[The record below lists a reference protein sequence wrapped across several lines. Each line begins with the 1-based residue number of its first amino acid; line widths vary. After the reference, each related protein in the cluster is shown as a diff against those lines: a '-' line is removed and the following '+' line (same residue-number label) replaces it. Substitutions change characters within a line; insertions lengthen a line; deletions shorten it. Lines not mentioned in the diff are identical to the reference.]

1 MQAGINRSLPSCRHA
16 PTILSEWTRGRP
28 LAREQRRL
36 AAIVAADVVGYSR
49 LMGRDESGTLA
60 RLREHRK
67 QRFEPALARH
77 GGRLVKLSG
86 DGALAEFP
94 SAVDALDAAIEFQ
107 QAMADAN
114 RDQPEDARIVFRI
127 GLHLGDLIVDADDLY
142 GDGVNVAARLEAESP
157 AGGIIISSNV
167 HDAVAG
173 RLKATFDDLGR
184 LALKNIERPIQ
195 AFSVKWDATDWKVG
209 PPATNATPPP
219 PDETLALPDKP
230 SIAVLPFQNMSGDPE
245 QEYFTDGVT
254 EDIITELSRFHSL
267 FVIARNSSFSYK
279 GKSPDIRQVG
289 RELGVRYVLEG
300 SIRKSSNRIRV
311 TAQLIDTLTGNHIW
325 AERYDRVLEDIFAVQ
340 EEVTKAIVG
349 EIAPQIE
356 STEQS
361 KATRRRPGNL
371 SAYET
376 ALRAWAHAGEGWD
389 KADRRLLDQS
399 IREARE
405 ALAIDPNS
413 VLALHALAF
422 GHVVA
427 LHSWMAEDRENALRE
442 SISAAA
448 RAIELDSTN
457 AFGYALRGLGV
468 HLSLQLE
475 RYPDALA
482 DARRAHEMNPND
494 TVVLGVLAGLE
505 VAVGEPELAIDHLQR
520 VLRLNP
526 RQSRI
531 HVTYN
536 LLAYASH
543 GAKLYAEGIGWA
555 SRALNDMPK
564 LPSAHCNL
572 AICLVG
578 AGEIDRAKAVF
589 AAGQR
594 LAPEYFRN
602 FLEGTLPLAQP
613 EHRKR
618 VQTFLRIAAGIED
631 PSAAEAV
638 R

>member
-1 MQAGINRSLPSCRHA
+1 L
-16 PTILSEWTRGRP
+16 GRD
-28 LAREQRRL
+28 QRRL
-36 AAIVAADVVGYSR
+36 AAILAADVVGYSR
-49 LMGRDESGTLA
+49 LMGRDESGTLT
-60 RLREHRK
+60 RLKAHRTE
-67 QRFEPALARH
+67 RFESTLARH
-77 GGRLVKLSG
+77 GGRLVKLTG

-94 SAVDALDAAIEFQ
+94 SAVDSLSAAIEFQ
-107 QAMADAN
+107 QAMSEAN
-114 RDQPEDARIVFRI
+114 SEEPEDTRIVFRI
-127 GLHLGDLIVDADDLY
+127 GLHLGDLIVDGDDLY
-142 GDGVNVAARLEAESP
+142 GDGVNVAARLEAEAP
-157 AGGIIISSNV
+157 PGGIVISGTV
-167 HDAVAG
+167 HESVAG
-173 RLKATFDDLGR
+173 RLKATFDDLGG
-184 LALKNIERPIQ
+184 LVLKNISRPVQ
-195 AFSVKWDATDWKVG
+195 AFEVKWDPADWRDSATAVSPVTVTFQPSDL
-209 PPATNATPPP
+209 PLP
-219 PDETLALPDKP
+219 LPDIP
-230 SIAVLPFQNMSGDPE
+230 SIAVLPFLNMSGDPE
-245 QEYFTDGVT
+245 QEYFIDGIT

-311 TAQLIDTLTGNHIW
+311 TAQLVDTLTGNHIW

-340 EEVTKAIVG
+340 EEVTKAIVA

-361 KATRRRPGNL
+361 KAIRRRPGNL
-371 SAYET
+371 SAYEI
-376 ALRAWAHAGEGWD
+376 ALRALAHAGEGWD
-389 KADRRLLDQS
+389 KADRALIDQS

-405 ALAIDPNS
+405 ALAMDPNS
-413 VLALHALAF
+413 VSALHALAF
-422 GHVVA
+422 GHGIA
-427 LHSWMAEDRENALRE
+427 LHTWMTEDRENAVRE

-448 RAIELDSTN
+448 RAIELDNTN
-457 AFGYALRGLGV
+457 AFGYALRGLGAL
-468 HLSLQLE
+468 LSLQLE

-482 DARRAHEMNPND
+482 DARRAHELNPND
-494 TVVLGVLAGLE
+494 TFVLNVLGNLE
-505 VAVGEPELAIDHLQR
+505 AAVGESERAIDHAQQ

-543 GAKLYAEGIGWA
+543 GAKRYAEGIGWA

-564 LPSAHCNL
+564 LPSAHSNL

-589 AAGQR
+589 AAGQG

-602 FLEGTLPLAQP
+602 GLEGTLPLTQP